1 LVYGVCCT
9 ETANV
14 SDAIVGIRTTTGL
27 VDDTVQATDV
37 DSALAI
43 FLATVLENTSAADTD
58 ESSGDTQTR
67 VAESAQ
73 ASDRVSS
80 RFLWEPINDD
90 QTPNWKPIN
99 TVN

>member
-1 LVYGVCCT
+1 MLFRSTV
-9 ETANV
+9 
-14 SDAIVGIRTTTGL
+14 VGIRTTTGL

-58 ESSGDTQTR
+58 GSTNDSETRIIES
-67 VAESAQ
+67 VQ
-73 ASDRVSS
+73 ASDKVSS